1 MTEPLSHEQL
11 REIQDQIRAGRKIE
25 AIKLFRDATGV
36 GLKEAKDAVEQMEAE
51 GSTTQAAGGGAAPG
65 HDPLPNADRQ
75 RVVAALRA
83 GQKIEAIRIY
93 REATGVGLKEAK
105 DAVEAMPG
113 GKQAGGGCLGVL
125 FLCVAIT
132 AAAWFVLPRVLHAA
146 EISDDVPRL
155 PVER

>member
-105 DAVEAMPG
+105 DAAGMEAERRGYSHAMISARHSEGLAEDVVTMTSG
-113 GKQAGGGCLGVL
+113 GLADDLGRKIVMGQ
-125 FLCVAIT
+125 
-132 AAAWFVLPRVLHAA
+132 
-146 EISDDVPRL
+146 
-155 PVER
+155 